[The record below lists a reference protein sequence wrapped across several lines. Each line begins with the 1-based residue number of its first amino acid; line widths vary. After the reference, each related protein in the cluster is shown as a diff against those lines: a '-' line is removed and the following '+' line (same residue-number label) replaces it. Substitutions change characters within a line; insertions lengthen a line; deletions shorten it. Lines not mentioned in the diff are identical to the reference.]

1 MGLITD
7 LLMGKPKSPPTEL
20 DTRRIIVS
28 NEPLPTP
35 RQEVK
40 TWMNEGTIPSKV
52 VRMDEKMGDVFARV
66 KKFRENPRDSQFI
79 HKRGRTYGDPNNI
92 DEMFGANDL
101 FSIKQNR
108 RKR

>member
-20 DTRRIIVS
+20 EARRIIVS

-52 VRMDEKMGDVFARV
+52 VRMDEKMGEVFARV
-66 KKFRENPRDSQFI
+66 KKFKENPRDSQFI
-79 HKRGRTYGDPNNI
+79 HKRGRTFGDPNNI
-92 DEMFGANDL
+92 DEMFGANDI